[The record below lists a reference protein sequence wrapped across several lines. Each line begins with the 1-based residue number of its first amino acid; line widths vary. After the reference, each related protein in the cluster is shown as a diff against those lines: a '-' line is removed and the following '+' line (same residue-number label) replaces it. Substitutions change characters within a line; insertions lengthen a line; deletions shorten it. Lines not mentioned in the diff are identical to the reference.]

1 MKLTPQRPST
11 KTAPSRSLANG
22 RRSLRVAWLSVVAI
36 PLAFVGAAIVGEGL
50 LSLQGYELGSE
61 ELLRLTFGP
70 AHQNVRSA
78 TARTEGCRL
87 LRNIR
92 AHPVADSVRS
102 SSSQLLSIM
111 PSFLA
116 AGEET
121 VRNCRVTALIRGFAG
136 PLSIPPDH
144 RGEPSCSAL
153 AARSAGQRRHDGG
166 DVS

>member
-36 PLAFVGAAIVGEGL
+36 PLAFGAAIVGEGL
-50 LSLQGYELGSE
+50 LSLQGYEPGSE

-121 VRNCRVTALIRGFAG
+121 VRDCRVTALTRGFAG
-136 PLSIPPDH
+136 PLSTSP
-144 RGEPSCSAL
+144 
-153 AARSAGQRRHDGG
+153 RSPR
-166 DVS
+166 